1 MLNSEQ
7 VEPLLRSFSRRQLWL
22 SLGCK
27 AIAHGNLYLSVEYF
41 HEENPARVTMNE
53 IELVLGLGTNVGS
66 HLLEKSGLDAE
77 KRAEAEHAFM
87 HLGIYMSSLCLHS
100 YSPSK
105 NGAAPFALD
114 LLHQWYEKEFSG
126 DAQEIVKDLA
136 QMAMDIFQKALPV
149 WPHPRDEESAGV
161 RLTAALKELLDDFCG
176 VELTTFE
183 EMRLRSNVQLN
194 FQILAKAHTSFLLEE
209 SRKVEGETLKQSK
222 KTALNFLRHPLG
234 TIAAI
239 AFFAGFFVSP
249 YLYPKIFGFS
259 SAEECA
265 LGVST
270 RHQAQM
276 CFSLYPSID
285 DEKK

>member
-1 MLNSEQ
+1 
-7 VEPLLRSFSRRQLWL
+7 
-22 SLGCK
+22 
-27 AIAHGNLYLSVEYF
+27 
-41 HEENPARVTMNE
+41 MNKTE
-53 IELVLGLGTNVGS
+53 VVLGLGINAGS
-66 HLLEKSGLDAE
+66 HLLENSGLGAE
-77 KRAEAEHAFM
+77 KRTEAEHAFM

-105 NGAAPFALD
+105 NGPAPFALE

-126 DAQEIVKDLA
+126 DAQEVVKALA

-149 WPHPRDEESAGV
+149 WPNPRDEKSAGV

-183 EMRLRSNVQLN
+183 EARLRNIVQSN
-194 FQILAKAHTSFLLEE
+194 FQILAEAHSSVLLEE
-209 SRKVEGETLKQSK
+209 SRKAERNSVKQSK
-222 KTALNFLRHPLG
+222 KTALNFLRHPWV